1 VHTPLRYAF
10 PTELDL
16 MAQLA
21 GLHLEARYSSFD
33 KQPFNDASVFHVSV
47 YRA

>member
-1 VHTPLRYAF
+1 MTRTWPVTRNSTAVR
-10 PTELDL
+10 E
-16 MAQLA
+16 M
-21 GLHLEARYSSFD
+21 LEARYSSFD